1 MAGLAREERCSVL
14 ARSAARVSRGQRSG
28 LMSTE
33 HRECSYWDGR
43 SGCRAVP
50 QASPLGDTHG
60 TGRRNGPLRLLHPR
74 LLNAAAVNPGGPA
87 NLRQPRLGGQPACA
101 AEQHRYFNSVVSEP
115 RRPGK
120 GRGLGPPLMAPGMG
134 HCAGGEGP
142 NTFDMVARL
151 EAWVEQ
157 GKAPDL
163 CDCLK

>member
-120 GRGLGPPLMAPGMG
+120 GRGLGPPLHGTGHGALRGRRGAKHLRYGGALGSMGRAGQGPGLM
-134 HCAGGEGP
+134 
-142 NTFDMVARL
+142 
-151 EAWVEQ
+151 
-157 GKAPDL
+157 
-163 CDCLK
+163 